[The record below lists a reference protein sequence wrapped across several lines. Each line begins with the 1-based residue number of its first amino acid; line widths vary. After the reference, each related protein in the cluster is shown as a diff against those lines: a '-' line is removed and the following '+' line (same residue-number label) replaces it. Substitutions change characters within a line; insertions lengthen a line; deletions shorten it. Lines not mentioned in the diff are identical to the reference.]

1 MAIKKLALT
10 TPVEETKTTNE
21 VRIKQ
26 ITFNF
31 QDDGN
36 HYGFVEYREGELDG
50 ETFTEH
56 RVKSAR
62 IPTTELATELGKTVT
77 TSDTNEAAILKAVY
91 DALVA
96 VGAVGAGTIS

>member
-1 MAIKKLALT
+1 MPLALALT

-26 ITFNF
+26 VNITF

-36 HYGFVEYREGELDG
+36 HYAFVEYREGQLSG
-50 ETFTEH
+50 EVFTEH

-62 IPTTELATELGKTVT
+62 IMTDTLTTELDKTVT
-77 TSDTNEAAILKAVY
+77 TGDTNEQAILKAIY
-91 DALVA
+91 DTLVA
-96 VGAVGAGTIS
+96 AGAVGAGTVA